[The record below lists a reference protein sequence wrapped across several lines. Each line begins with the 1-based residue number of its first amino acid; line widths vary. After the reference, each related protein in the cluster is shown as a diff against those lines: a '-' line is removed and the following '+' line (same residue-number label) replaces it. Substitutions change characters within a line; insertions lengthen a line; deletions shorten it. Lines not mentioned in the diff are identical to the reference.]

1 MADPTSFV
9 IKPILDFVINTTTSL
24 IKEEYSLVHGVKE
37 DIENLKSRLTS
48 IQAVVEDAEN
58 KQVNDPRLKDWLGK
72 LQEAASDAEDILDT
86 FATKAY
92 LWKQKQ
98 KERIFKSLPSK
109 SKTSYKR
116 DAAQKIKK
124 LSERFD
130 RIAQQKEDF
139 HLDIKVNG
147 GETVSPSYTGY
158 FVDKSD
164 VVGREDDKER
174 ITHMLLSN
182 EFDKEGD
189 VSVIPIIGM
198 GGLGKTTIAQLVFN
212 DNRVSGHFESKM
224 WVCVTSQFDLTRILK
239 ETIQFHSKM
248 KLDDN
253 STSHLQSRL
262 LEYLVGQRFLL
273 VLDDVWTEDY
283 LKWEPLRDLL
293 KQGAKGSRV
302 LVTSR
307 ITKVKDIIGT
317 QPPHLLSYLPEE
329 ECWSLFAKIAFKGDS
344 LSSQRLKVLEDIGRE
359 IVRKC
364 KGLPLAVKAMG
375 GLLRGCVDDV
385 NKWRQIQSSEI
396 WEIEDQNSGNDKPKI
411 LAILKLSYDHL
422 PSHLK
427 RCFSYCS
434 LFPKA
439 YTFHKEELVKLWISQ
454 RFIQAQRRGTEE
466 ETGIAYFDELLI
478 RSFFQVSVI
487 EVKEI
492 FNMHDLIHDL
502 AQSISSP
509 NCCLVNDK
517 DSYNFSE
524 QSRHVQFQIFGTKP
538 LLFESSKTC

>member
-487 EVKEI
+487 EVRI
-492 FNMHDLIHDL
+492 FF
-502 AQSISSP
+502 
-509 NCCLVNDK
+509 VNNK
-517 DSYNFSE
+517 KY
-524 QSRHVQFQIFGTKP
+524 
-538 LLFESSKTC
+538 

>member
-147 GETVSPSYTGY
+147 GET
-158 FVDKSD
+158 
-164 VVGREDDKER
+164 
-174 ITHMLLSN
+174 
-182 EFDKEGD
+182 
-189 VSVIPIIGM
+189 
-198 GGLGKTTIAQLVFN
+198 
-212 DNRVSGHFESKM
+212 
-224 WVCVTSQFDLTRILK
+224 
-239 ETIQFHSKM
+239 
-248 KLDDN
+248 
-253 STSHLQSRL
+253 
-262 LEYLVGQRFLL
+262 
-273 VLDDVWTEDY
+273 
-283 LKWEPLRDLL
+283 
-293 KQGAKGSRV
+293 
-302 LVTSR
+302 
-307 ITKVKDIIGT
+307 
-317 QPPHLLSYLPEE
+317 
-329 ECWSLFAKIAFKGDS
+329 GDS

-487 EVKEI
+487 EVRI
-492 FNMHDLIHDL
+492 FF
-502 AQSISSP
+502 
-509 NCCLVNDK
+509 VNNK
-517 DSYNFSE
+517 KY
-524 QSRHVQFQIFGTKP
+524 
-538 LLFESSKTC
+538 